1 MLLWSPVSDLWAIYP
16 LLLSVYNYGN
26 KESLTEIFLCLGGQV
41 EAHAWETRCGGQEL
55 CCTPEV
61 DARASAGWHIL
72 RGDHL
77 PSRVCIVLSF
87 QSISRSAGLPTD
99 EKVEGQSN
107 EVT

>member
-1 MLLWSPVSDLWAIYP
+1 M
-16 LLLSVYNYGN
+16 
-26 KESLTEIFLCLGGQV
+26 